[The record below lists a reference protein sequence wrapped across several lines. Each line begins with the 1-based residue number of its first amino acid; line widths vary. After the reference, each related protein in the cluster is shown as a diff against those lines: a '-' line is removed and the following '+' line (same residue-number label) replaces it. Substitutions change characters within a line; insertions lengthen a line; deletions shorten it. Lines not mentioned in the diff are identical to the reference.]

1 MKTGKPTLLIPV
13 ENQVRELDAKL
24 LLACVAARRG
34 IPCIIGPKREVES
47 HIASFPR
54 SIYLAKS
61 MVPGNIKFL
70 QIAHELGHENVAW
83 DEEALVHL
91 PPETYFSRRLSP
103 VAMEYISHLFAWGED
118 NAELWRQYPEL
129 PDKIPI
135 HITGNPR
142 GDLLRPEMR
151 GFYQQQVA
159 DICRDQGSYILINT
173 NFNHVN
179 AFLPERNLFQP
190 VREPGEEPRFGRAAR
205 GMTREYAEGLR
216 QLKQAIFE
224 AFQRLIPALE
234 KSFPQHTIIVRPHP
248 TESQEI
254 YRKIAAKCERVQVTN
269 EGNVVPWII
278 ASEAVIHNGCTT
290 GVEAFVL
297 GVPAISYRA
306 TVNDYYDLGF
316 YRLPNSLSFQC
327 FNFEELRLTLGDI
340 LAGKLKTPAGD
351 ERQAFIG
358 RHLTALEGP
367 LACERIV
374 DVFVKI
380 ADSLSQSANP
390 SLKGRLKGFFRA
402 TKRRSRQRSRSG
414 EAGSDESLG
423 FQRHKY
429 PEIFLKEVRSRITKF
444 QQLLGDDGELTLE
457 QIYQKLFRISG

>member
-1 MKTGKPTLLIPV
+1 MKTGRPTLLIPV

-24 LLACVAARRG
+24 LLAYLAARRG
-34 IPCIIGPKREVES
+34 LPSIIGPKRMVES
-47 HIASFPR
+47 RIASFPR

-70 QIAHELGHENVAW
+70 QIARELGHENVAW

-91 PPETYFSRRLSP
+91 PPEIYFSRRLSP
-103 VAMEYISHLFAWGED
+103 VAMEHVSHLFAWGED

-129 PDKIPI
+129 PAKIPI
-135 HITGNPR
+135 HVTGNPR

-159 DICRDQGSYILINT
+159 DIRRDHGSYILINT

-216 QLKQAIFE
+216 HLKQTILE

-254 YRKIAAKCERVQVTN
+254 YRKIAAK
-269 EGNVVPWII
+269 
-278 ASEAVIHNGCTT
+278 SEAVIHNGCTT
-290 GVEAFVL
+290 GVEAYVL
-297 GVPAISYRA
+297 GIPAISYRA

-316 YRLPNSLSFQC
+316 YRLPNSLSYQC

-340 LAGKLKTPAGD
+340 LAGKLKSPAGD

-367 LACERIV
+367 LACQRIV

-390 SLKGRLKGFFRA
+390 SLKGRLRGFFRA
-402 TKRRSRQRSRSG
+402 TKRRLRQRSRSG
-414 EAGSDESLG
+414 ETGSDESLD

-429 PEIFLKEVRSRITKF
+429 PEIFLKEVRTRIAKF
-444 QQLLGDDGELTLE
+444 QQLLGDDGEVKLE

>member
-1 MKTGKPTLLIPV
+1 MKTGRPTLLIPV

-24 LLACVAARRG
+24 LLAYLAARRG
-34 IPCIIGPKREVES
+34 LPSIIGPKRMVES
-47 HIASFPR
+47 RIASFPR

-70 QIAHELGHENVAW
+70 QIARELGHENVAW

-91 PPETYFSRRLSP
+91 PPEIYFSRRLSP
-103 VAMEYISHLFAWGED
+103 VAMEHVSHLFAWGED

-129 PDKIPI
+129 PAKIPI
-135 HITGNPR
+135 HVTGNPR

-159 DICRDQGSYILINT
+159 DIRRDHGSYILINT

-216 QLKQAIFE
+216 HLKQTILE

-254 YRKIAAKCERVQVTN
+254 YRKIAAKN

-290 GVEAFVL
+290 GVEAYVL
-297 GVPAISYRA
+297 GIPAISYRA

-316 YRLPNSLSFQC
+316 YRLPNSLSYQC

-340 LAGKLKTPAGD
+340 LAGKLKSPAGD

-367 LACERIV
+367 LACQRIV

-390 SLKGRLKGFFRA
+390 SLKGRLRGFFRA
-402 TKRRSRQRSRSG
+402 TKRRLRQRSRSG
-414 EAGSDESLG
+414 ETGSDESLD

-429 PEIFLKEVRSRITKF
+429 PEIFLKEVRTRIAKF
-444 QQLLGDDGELTLE
+444 QQLLGDDGEVKLE

>member
-1 MKTGKPTLLIPV
+1 MKTGKSALLIPV

-24 LLACVAARRG
+24 LLAYLAARRG
-34 IPCIIGPKREVES
+34 LPSIIGPKRMVES
-47 HIASFPR
+47 RIASFPR

-70 QIAHELGHENVAW
+70 QIARELGHENVAW

-91 PPETYFSRRLSP
+91 PPEIYFSRRLSP
-103 VAMEYISHLFAWGED
+103 VAMEHVSHLFACGED

-129 PDKIPI
+129 PAKIPI
-135 HITGNPR
+135 HVTGNPR

-151 GFYQQQVA
+151 GFYDQQVE
-159 DICRDQGSYILINT
+159 DIRRNYGNYILINT

-216 QLKQAIFE
+216 HLKQTIFE

-248 TESQEI
+248 TESQET
-254 YRKIAAKCERVQVTN
+254 YRKIAAKCERVRVTN

-290 GVEAFVL
+290 GVEAYVL

-316 YRLPNSLSFQC
+316 YRLPNSLSYQC
-327 FNFEELRLTLGDI
+327 FNFEELRVKLGDI
-340 LAGKLKTPAGD
+340 LAGKLKSPAGD
-351 ERQAFIG
+351 ERQALIG
-358 RHLTALEGP
+358 RHLAALEGP
-367 LACERIV
+367 MACERIV
-374 DVFVKI
+374 DVFVKM
-380 ADSLSQSANP
+380 ADNLPQSP
-390 SLKGRLKGFFRA
+390 KPPLRDRLKRFFKS
-402 TKRRSRQRSRSG
+402 TKRRRRQRSKSRNT
-414 EAGSDESLG
+414 GSDESLE

-429 PEIFLKEVRSRITKF
+429 PDITLKEMRTRITKF
-444 QQLLGDDGELTLE
+444 QQLLGDDGEVNVG